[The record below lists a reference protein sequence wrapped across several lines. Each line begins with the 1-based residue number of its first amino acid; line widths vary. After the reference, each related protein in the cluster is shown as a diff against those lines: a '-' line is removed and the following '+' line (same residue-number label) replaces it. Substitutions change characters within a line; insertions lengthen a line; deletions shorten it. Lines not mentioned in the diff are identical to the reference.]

1 MQGKRTK
8 DSFTER
14 VDILRPEHM
23 NGYGRLFGG
32 ELMRQIDIIA
42 GVAARRHAECEVTT
56 VCVDSLVFEAPAFI
70 NDIIYMDARITYTG
84 RTSMEV
90 RVDTYVEPKKGVKTR
105 VNRAYLVFVALDN
118 ETMRPV
124 PVLPFL
130 PETEE
135 EITEWNAAKERKK
148 IRESKKHD

>member
-56 VCVDSLVFEAPAFI
+56 VCVDSLVLKPPPLS
-70 NDIIYMDARITYTG
+70 M
-84 RTSMEV
+84 TSSIWMQE
-90 RVDTYVEPKKGVKTR
+90 
-105 VNRAYLVFVALDN
+105 
-118 ETMRPV
+118 
-124 PVLPFL
+124 
-130 PETEE
+130 
-135 EITEWNAAKERKK
+135 
-148 IRESKKHD
+148 